1 LSHATGARG
10 ITTGVMGWGISA
22 ALRTDVIAPG
32 LGYSA
37 TLPDASVMLVDGP
50 AMTRSG
56 AVGTRPATAI
66 VRAILTAAPASVT
79 EIVVLFDCPAK
90 VPAARAAVHVRRASA
105 ASVMFTVPQ
114 LEAMTIKSLGGA
126 TWQQLF
132 STTAGKARAYE
143 LLHEA
148 LRVETITAAAT
159 VAGAPVRTTITS
171 PATSE
176 VWSHPFD
183 GTRSAM
189 AADIEA
195 HAYGEA
201 ECQLAMCV
209 RGLSARSPDT
219 RAVILTIDTDIYL
232 QTALTPAIDASQVV
246 IAAARVWRNDHTV
259 VRLSSAG
266 RKRARAEQ
274 LTQMWELVA
283 CDALAPIAT
292 AGGLF
297 FHLCAG
303 GVDYCNGLGG
313 YGWSQP
319 ALVAA
324 VAAMD
329 AAPFSES
336 ATGWSLDIAALAAAL
351 KPARKTRRREDDV
364 GQLCI
369 ELDNIVYCWRY
380 YMWQDARKPDVAG
393 PVVECIF
400 QSHDAKT
407 VTDWLAV
414 ARGTAELADR
424 CPVEP
429 VTA

>member
-1 LSHATGARG
+1 
-10 ITTGVMGWGISA
+10 MGWGISA

-37 TLPDASVMLVDGP
+37 TLPDASVLLVDGP

-56 AVGTRPATAI
+56 AVGTRPANAI
-66 VRAILTAAPASVT
+66 VRSILAMAPATVT
-79 EIVVLFDCPAK
+79 EIVVMFDCPAK
-90 VPAARAAVHVRRASA
+90 VPAARAAVHVRRAASA
-105 ASVMFTVPQ
+105 SKTFTTPQ
-114 LEAMTIKSLGGA
+114 LNALTTKSIGAA

-143 LLHEA
+143 LLYEA
-148 LRVETITAAAT
+148 FRIETITAAAT
-159 VAGAPVRTTITS
+159 ATVPVRTTLTS
-171 PATSE
+171 PTTSE

-189 AADIEA
+189 ADDIEA

-246 IAAARVWRNDHTV
+246 IAAARVWRNEHTV
-259 VRLSSAG
+259 VRVASAG

-274 LTQMWELVA
+274 LTQMWELVT
-283 CDALAPIAT
+283 CDALAPMAT
-292 AGGLF
+292 AEGLF
-297 FHLCAG
+297 LHLCAG

-324 VAAMD
+324 VASASG
-329 AAPFSES
+329 PFAEAGS
-336 ATGWSLDIAALAAAL
+336 GWSLDIAALAAML
-351 KPARKTRRREDDV
+351 KPARKSRRRETDI
-364 GQLCI
+364 GALCI
-369 ELDNIVYCWRY
+369 ELDNVVYCWRY

-393 PVVECIF
+393 PNVESIF
-400 QSHDAKT
+400 PTFGAKT
-407 VTDWLAV
+407 ITDWLDV
-414 ARGTAELADR
+414 ARGTAALSNS

-429 VTA
+429 IEA